1 MNLLRNKKILLGIT
15 GGIAAYKTPLLV
27 RAFIKAG
34 AEVQVIMTPSATD
47 FVSPLT
53 LSVLSKREV
62 FSTFTSPAT
71 DHDTWNDHV
80 ALGNWA
86 DVFLIAPATAN
97 TIADFVQGKSN
108 SLVTATYLS
117 CTCPVFLAP
126 AMDLDMYAHTA
137 TQQNLKKLTADGVE
151 VLPVGDGAL
160 ASGLSGKGR
169 MLEPDT
175 LVSYIESYFAKKA
188 PLQGK
193 KVLIT
198 AGPTYEPIDP
208 VRFIG
213 NFSSGK
219 MGLALAEVAHQMGA
233 EVLLIVGPNSLALQ
247 GVPFTVLPVV
257 TANEMLQNVITHYSE
272 VDIAIAAAAV
282 ADFSPQE
289 TAIQKIK
296 KSKGLSAIPVAPT
309 PDILATMGELKQ
321 HHQFLVGFALE
332 SENGVQNAKKKL
344 KAKNLDAI
352 VLNSLEDT
360 GAGFGTDTNK
370 ITYIRAE
377 KEVSYQLKSKNAV
390 AHDIFS
396 AILQDLDQ

>member
-1 MNLLRNKKILLGIT
+1 MNLLRKKKILLGIT

-27 RAFIKAG
+27 RALIKSE

-62 FSTFTSPAT
+62 YSTFTSPAK

-80 ALGNWA
+80 ALGGWA
-86 DVFLIAPATAN
+86 DLFLVAPATAN
-97 TIADFVQGKSN
+97 TIADLVHAKSN

-117 CTCPVFLAP
+117 CTCPVLLAP

-137 TQQNLKKLTADGVE
+137 TQQNLKKLTDNGVE
-151 VLPVGDGAL
+151 VLPAGDGAL

-175 LVSYIESYFAKKA
+175 LVSHIEAHFAKNA
-188 PLQGK
+188 PLGGK

-219 MGLALAEVAHQMGA
+219 MGLALAEAAHQMGA
-233 EVLLIVGPNSLALQ
+233 EVLLVIGPNSLPLQ
-247 GVPFTVLPVV
+247 EVPFQVIPVV
-257 TANEMLQNVITHYSE
+257 TANEMHQCVIHHYSD

-282 ADFSPQE
+282 ADFSPQQK
-289 TAIQKIK
+289 APQKIK
-296 KSKGLSAIPVAPT
+296 KSNGLTAIPVAPT
-309 PDILATMGELKQ
+309 PDILAAMGELKQ
-321 HHQFLVGFALE
+321 SHQFLVGFALE
-332 SENGVQNAKKKL
+332 SEHGVQNAKKKL

-352 VLNSLEDT
+352 VLNSLEDA
-360 GAGFGTDTNK
+360 GAGFGTETNK

-377 KEVSYQLKSKNAV
+377 KEISYELKSKNAV